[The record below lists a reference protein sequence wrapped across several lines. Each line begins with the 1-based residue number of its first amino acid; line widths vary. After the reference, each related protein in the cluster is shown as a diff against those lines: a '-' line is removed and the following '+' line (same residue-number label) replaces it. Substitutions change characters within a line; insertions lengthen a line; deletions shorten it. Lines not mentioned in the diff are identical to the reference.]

1 MKKLKRLAVAFVL
14 LAGIGVAMASCSDD
28 IYYEDP
34 LPTPPIEV
42 SPEQP
47 PIVNPE

>member
-1 MKKLKRLAVAFVL
+1 MKNLKRLAVAFVL
-14 LAGIGVAMASCSDD
+14 LAGIGVTMASCSDD
-28 IYYEDP
+28 YYYEEP
-34 LPTPPIEV
+34 NVSPPIEV